1 MTLPKPKMEARSVRL
16 FLVVFFATLAF
27 AKNASATIRYTVS
40 LAQPE
45 QHIFHVTMEV
55 PNAGRDLIVAMPAWN
70 ATYDIR
76 DFAFRVT
83 EVRAFGSA
91 CTFNIHCAGP
101 IWSLHIEKLDK
112 QTWRITNPSGGNK
125 NLGNVTITYQ
135 DYWNDPGPFNSQ
147 LNSHHAFLNLAEVLF
162 YIPTRRNEQSEVS
175 YTNRPPNWRVAEELP
190 AGNSANTFSASSY
203 DTLVDAPAE
212 IGAFQEFRFS
222 AGNATYRV
230 VVDGKNWDE
239 SELRSTL
246 EKIVAYET
254 GMMRDVPYKEYTFF
268 FHFGPFSE
276 AGGGGMEHSNCTA
289 IAVPS
294 GDVAPSVAA
303 HEFFHLWNVKRIR
316 PQTLQPVDYTKEMWT
331 RALWFAEGV
340 TSTYASFTM
349 VRTGLWS
356 REQFYGDLAR
366 QFTTLEARP
375 AHLLQSAE
383 ESSLDT
389 WLDKYDYYDEP
400 QVSIS
405 YYNKGQIL
413 GVMLDLAI
421 RDATGN
427 RKSLDDV
434 MRSMDRDFAERG
446 RFYDDSKGVEQE
458 VEKVSGRSFK
468 EFFSDYVA
476 GTKEIPYDKF
486 LNAAGLQ
493 TQAQPRQIAA
503 FGFEVSRGIGQ
514 PPQISSVEPGSGAEK
529 AGVKPGDVIL
539 QFEGQPFGR
548 SAMRFLFEHSPG
560 ETVTLRV
567 QRNGAEKEFSF
578 PLAQQ
583 TVQTYSISEIPNA
596 SARQKRIREGLLRGT
611 TN

>member
-1 MTLPKPKMEARSVRL
+1 MTLPKPKMETRL
-16 FLVVFFATLAF
+16 FRVVLVVLFATLAF
-27 AKNASATIRYTVS
+27 ASNASATIRYTIS
-40 LAQPE
+40 LAQPD
-45 QHIFHVTMEV
+45 QHIFHVTMQV
-55 PNAGRDLIVAMPAWN
+55 PNGGRDLIVAMPAWN

-76 DFAFRVT
+76 DFAYRVT
-83 EVRAFGSA
+83 DVTASSSA
-91 CTFNIHCAGP
+91 GVSAGANP
-101 IWSLHIEKLDK
+101 PPLHIEKLDK
-112 QTWRITNPSGGNK
+112 QTWRISSADADSPE
-125 NLGNVTITYQ
+125 NLGSVTIQYD
-135 DYWNDPGPFNSQ
+135 DYWDDPGPFSSQ

-162 YIPTRRNEQSEVS
+162 YIPSRRAEESEVT
-175 YTNRPPNWRVAEELP
+175 YTNLPPNWRVAEELGSDYVP
-190 AGNSANTFSASSY
+190 GGFVAKSY
-203 DTLVDAPAE
+203 DDLVDAPAE
-212 IGAFQEFRFS
+212 IGAFQEFRFN
-222 AGNATYRV
+222 AGNASYRV
-230 VVDGKNWDE
+230 VVDGDNWDE
-239 SELRSTL
+239 SDLRSTL
-246 EKIVAYET
+246 DKIVTYET

-276 AGGGGMEHSNCTA
+276 AGGGGMEHSDCTA

-294 GDVAPSVAA
+294 GGVAPSVAA

-356 REQFYGDLAR
+356 RQQFYSDLAR

-375 AHLLQSAE
+375 AHLWQSAE

-421 RDATGN
+421 RDATDN
-427 RKSLDDV
+427 RNSLDDV
-434 MRSMDRDFAERG
+434 MRAMDQDYAQRG
-446 RFYDDSKGVEQE
+446 KFYDDSKGVEQE
-458 VEKVSGRSFK
+458 VEEVSGRSFK
-468 EFFSDYVA
+468 NFFANYVT

-493 TQAQPRQIAA
+493 TQAQPREIAA
-503 FGFEVSRGIGQ
+503 LGFQVSRGIGQ
-514 PPQISSVEPGSGAEK
+514 PPQISSVERGSGAEK
-529 AGVKPGDVIL
+529 AGVKTGDVIL

-548 SAMRFLFEHSPG
+548 SAMRFLFQHSPG

-567 QRNGAEKEFSF
+567 QRNGAEKGFSF

-583 TVQTYSISEIPNA
+583 TVQTYSISEIPDA
-596 SARQKRIREGLLRGT
+596 SARQKRIREGMLRGT
-611 TN
+611 TD

>member
-1 MTLPKPKMEARSVRL
+1 MTLPKTKMQTRSLRFV
-16 FLVVFFATLAF
+16 LVVLFPTLAF
-27 AKNASATIRYTVS
+27 ASNASATIRYTIS
-40 LAQPE
+40 LAQPGR
-45 QHIFHVTMEV
+45 HIFHVTMQV

-76 DFAFRVT
+76 DFAYRVT
-83 EVRAFGSA
+83 DVTATSNGSA
-91 CTFNIHCAGP
+91 AAN
-101 IWSLHIEKLDK
+101 SNLHIEKLDK
-112 QTWRITNPSGGNK
+112 QTWRISNANADSPE
-125 NLGNVTITYQ
+125 NLGSATIQYD
-135 DYWNDPGPFNSQ
+135 DYWDDPGPFSSQ

-162 YIPTRRNEQSEVS
+162 YIPSRRAEESEVT
-175 YTNRPPNWRVAEELP
+175 YTNLPANWRVAEELP
-190 AGNSANTFSASSY
+190 ADNLANTFSASSY

-212 IGAFQEFRFS
+212 IGMFQEFRFNAGS
-222 AGNATYRV
+222 ASYRV
-230 VVDGKNWDE
+230 VVDGKNWGE
-239 SELRSTL
+239 SDLRSSL
-246 EKIVAYET
+246 EKIVTYET
-254 GMMRDVPYKEYTFF
+254 GMMRDVPYNEYTFF

-276 AGGGGMEHSNCTA
+276 AGGGGMEHSYCTA

-356 REQFYGDLAR
+356 REQFYSDLAR
-366 QFTTLEARP
+366 QFTTLEMRP
-375 AHLLQSAE
+375 AHLWQSAE

-421 RDATGN
+421 RDATDN

-434 MRSMDRDFAERG
+434 MRAMDRDYAQRG
-446 RFYDDSKGVEQE
+446 KFYDDSKGVEQE

-468 EFFSDYVA
+468 DFFADYVA

-503 FGFEVSRGIGQ
+503 LGFQVSRGIGQ

-548 SAMRFLFEHSPG
+548 AAMRFLFQHSPG

-596 SARQKRIREGLLRGT
+596 SARQKRIREGMLRGT